1 MISRKLGGQ
10 NAKMT
15 FFYLGAFAHAHGR
28 ELERGVGR
36 ARERD
41 RGPRCRAGLR
51 RGGSTNSS
59 EQGADGATTRLR
71 RSAAKSTTEKRERE
85 HGELG

>member
-1 MISRKLGGQ
+1 L
-10 NAKMT
+10 T
-15 FFYLGAFAHAHGR
+15 FFYRGDFAHAQGR
-28 ELERGVGR
+28 ELDRGFGR
-36 ARERD
+36 ARERG

-59 EQGADGATTRLR
+59 EQGADGAMARLR
-71 RSAAKSTTEKRERE
+71 RSAAKSTTEKRE